1 MIYSQGKCS
10 CDTQFGEQAGD
21 ICVPRDPDSDFPSEQ
36 ALQVAMKFE
45 NVEGGGQSLGAVTI
59 GSSDTLEQLQQKAAH
74 LCRTT
79 LAAGAPD

>member
-1 MIYSQGKCS
+1 
-10 CDTQFGEQAGD
+10 
-21 ICVPRDPDSDFPSEQ
+21 
-36 ALQVAMKFE
+36 MKFE